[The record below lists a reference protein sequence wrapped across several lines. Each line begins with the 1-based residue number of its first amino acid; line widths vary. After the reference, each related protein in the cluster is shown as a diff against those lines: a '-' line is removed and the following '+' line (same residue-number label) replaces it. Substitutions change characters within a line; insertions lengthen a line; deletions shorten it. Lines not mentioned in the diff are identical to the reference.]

1 MLGWN
6 IYIRINIAVIGNEEL
21 SANPEYLLAKWTAG
35 LGGLDWADELV
46 KEEKAI
52 CLKESTGYPTVYVS
66 SVENILSKIKNGPPN
81 HKGPLVVGE
90 DYFTPSGW
98 VSEFEINQDR
108 FSQCSPGT
116 IVLIE
121 AWDLS

>member
-6 IYIRINIAVIGNEEL
+6 IYIRKNITAIGNEEL
-21 SANPEYLLAKWTAG
+21 AQNPEYLLAKWTTG
-35 LGGLDWADELV
+35 LGGLDWVDELV

-52 CLKESTGYPTVYVS
+52 YLSGNGYPVVYIS
-66 SVENILSKIKNGPPN
+66 SAENILSKIKAGPPP

-98 VSEFEINQDR
+98 VSEFEANR
-108 FSQCSPGT
+108 EMFSECSPGALL
-116 IVLIE
+116 IIE